1 MDTPQIYVA
10 CLAAYNNGILHGEW
24 IDATQD
30 VNTIYDEIHKML
42 ANSPIEDAEEF
53 AIHDFEGFGGAQID
67 EYDSI
72 NDVAELASF
81 IMKQGELGAD
91 SLATTQLRML
101 RGC

>member
-1 MDTPQIYVA
+1 MDTPQIYIA

-30 VNTIYDEIHKML
+30 VSTIYNEIHEML

-53 AIHDFEGFGGAQID
+53 AIHDFEGFGGTQIG

-72 NDVAELASF
+72 NDVAELAFF
-81 IMKQGELGAD
+81 IMKHG
-91 SLATTQLRML
+91 
-101 RGC
+101 